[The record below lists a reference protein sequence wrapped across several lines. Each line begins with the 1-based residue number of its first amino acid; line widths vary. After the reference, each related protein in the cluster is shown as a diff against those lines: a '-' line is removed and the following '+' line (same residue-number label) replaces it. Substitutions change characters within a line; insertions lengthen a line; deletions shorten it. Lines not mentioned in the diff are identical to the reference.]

1 MEEKV
6 YTFSST
12 HQASLYLLPQYLK
25 RVMGYYKMMTLLK
38 VLNGHDLFQTF
49 RKLFIFKM
57 IFEKELKYIE

>member
-12 HQASLYLLPQYLK
+12 HQASLSLLPQYLK

-38 VLNGHDLFQTF
+38 VQNG
-49 RKLFIFKM
+49 RFIPD
-57 IFEKELKYIE
+57 IQEIVYI